1 MDPTRQFSNAI
12 PSKIEPNALFQ
23 RELCEHF
30 LAYRYSKND
39 TEDSLH

>member
-1 MDPTRQFSNAI
+1 MDPTRQFSI